1 MDPKVKGKRYYT
13 SDNLINQV
21 DSFRGQIGMRIMQR
35 PKNLKDKEQHK
46 EFMNDIYIENVWC
59 FSEEKDYD
67 YFHSTRKQTLEEFF

>member
-1 MDPKVKGKRYYT
+1 
-13 SDNLINQV
+13 
-21 DSFRGQIGMRIMQR
+21 MRIMQR